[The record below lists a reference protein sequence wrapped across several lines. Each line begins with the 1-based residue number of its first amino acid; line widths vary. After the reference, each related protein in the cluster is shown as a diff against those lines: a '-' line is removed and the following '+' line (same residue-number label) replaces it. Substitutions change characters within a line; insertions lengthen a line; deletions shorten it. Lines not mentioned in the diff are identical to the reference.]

1 METMRPGRIMA
12 LDYGTKNVG
21 LACSDELRILVRPLP
36 SLPVEDFQIFLK
48 KLKVTLADNDIVEL
62 LVGVPLNM
70 DGSRGRPVELVDQFV
85 AKLKTSLSIPLKK
98 VDERL
103 STVEALEMWQA
114 MSRRRKLR
122 YRTVDSLAAAIIL
135 GRYLQEGG
143 HCED

>member
-1 METMRPGRIMA
+1 MA

-36 SLPVEDFQIFLK
+36 SLPVEDFQIFLR
-48 KLKVTLADNDIVEL
+48 KLKAAVADNDIVEL

-70 DGSRGRPVELVDQFV
+70 DGSRGRPVELVNQFI
-85 AKLKTSLSIPLKK
+85 AELKTKLSIPLKK

-103 STVEALEMWQA
+103 STVEALDIWQT
-114 MSRRRKLR
+114 MSRRQKLR
-122 YRTVDSLAAAIIL
+122 YRTMDSLAAAIIL
-135 GRYLQEGG
+135 RRYLQEGG